1 MGVCG
6 CVSWKNER
14 GILLAKKQA
23 TFEDKLM
30 ELEGLV
36 RKMESGSLPLSEALD
51 AYEAGMKLSRQ
62 LTEELSAA
70 EKRMLELSDGRTV
83 PMEDAP

>member
-1 MGVCG
+1 
-6 CVSWKNER
+6 
-14 GILLAKKQA
+14 
-23 TFEDKLM
+23 M

-36 RKMESGSLPLSEALD
+36 RKMESGSLPLSEAL
-51 AYEAGMKLSRQ
+51 ASYEAGMKLSKK

-70 EKRMLELSDGRTV
+70 EKRMLELSGGQIV

>member
-1 MGVCG
+1 
-6 CVSWKNER
+6 
-14 GILLAKKQA
+14 
-23 TFEDKLM
+23 M

-36 RKMESGSLPLSEALD
+36 KKMEGGSLPLNDALA
-51 AYEAGMKLSRQ
+51 AYETGMKLSRE

-70 EKRMLELSDGRTV
+70 EKRMLELSGGQTL

>member
-1 MGVCG
+1 M
-6 CVSWKNER
+6 
-14 GILLAKKQA
+14 AKKQA

-36 RKMESGSLPLSEALD
+36 RKMESGSLPLGEALD

-70 EKRMLELSDGRTV
+70 EKRMLELSGGQTV
-83 PMEDAP
+83 PMEEVP

>member
-1 MGVCG
+1 MP
-6 CVSWKNER
+6 
-14 GILLAKKQA
+14 KKQPS
-23 TFEDKLM
+23 FEDRLM

-36 RKMESGSLPLSEALD
+36 KKMEGGALPLDEALS
-51 AYEAGMKLSRQ
+51 AYEEGMKLSRQ

-70 EKRMLELSDGRTV
+70 EKRMLELSGGQLT

>member
-1 MGVCG
+1 M
-6 CVSWKNER
+6 
-14 GILLAKKQA
+14 AKKQA

>member
-1 MGVCG
+1 M
-6 CVSWKNER
+6 
-14 GILLAKKQA
+14 AKKQA
-23 TFEDKLM
+23 SFEEKLM

-36 RKMESGSLPLSEALD
+36 RSMESGSLPLSEALA
-51 AYEAGMKLSRQ
+51 AYESGMKLSKQ

-70 EKRMLELSDGRTV
+70 EKRMLELSGGETK

>member
-1 MGVCG
+1 M
-6 CVSWKNER
+6 
-14 GILLAKKQA
+14 AKKQA
-23 TFEDKLM
+23 SFEDRLM

-36 RKMESGSLPLSEALD
+36 RSMESGSLPLGDALA

-70 EKRMLELSDGRTV
+70 EKRMLELAGGETV
-83 PMEDAP
+83 SMEDAP